1 MTVRLPSPSQ
11 GAETPLPLED
21 PFLDQEVDLAELA
34 RHWAATAARTPIS
47 AEAMRGADAR
57 AQRQGVPST
66 RLMEQAGAAV
76 AAAARALLV
85 TTERRAHG
93 RVLILA
99 GPGNNGGDGFVAAR
113 HLAHA
118 GIGSVVVLLAA
129 EARPD
134 TPDARLNWQRL
145 GDEPLVQRQ
154 HAPGSREVAVLHQGL
169 ERAALVVDALL
180 GTGVQGKLREP
191 IRSAVE
197 LVGLAR
203 AAGVPVLAVDTP
215 TAVDLTTGRPSDP
228 VVRADATITFH
239 RPKAGL
245 QTRIGRALA
254 GRVLVAPIGIPPGA
268 DPA

>member
-34 RHWAATAARTPIS
+34 QHWAATAARTPIS

-57 AQRQGVPST
+57 AQRQGVPGT

-85 TTERRAHG
+85 TTERQAHG

-113 HLAHA
+113 YLAHA

-134 TPDARLNWQRL
+134 TSDARLNWQRL

-154 HAPGSREVAVLHQGL
+154 HAPGPREVAVLHQGL
-169 ERAALVVDALL
+169 ERAALVIDALL
-180 GTGVQGKLREP
+180 GTGVQGALREP

-203 AAGVPVLAVDTP
+203 AAAVPVLAVDTP

-245 QTRIGRALA
+245 QTRVGHALA
-254 GRVLVAPIGIPPGA
+254 GRVLVAPIGIPPAA